1 MIPIF
6 LALTFIVLL
15 LIVVVAGQPDEF
27 TVTRSAT
34 IAAPP
39 ERIFPHV
46 NDLHAW
52 KTWSPWAKKDPDT
65 KTVFAGPPS
74 GPGASMKWE
83 GNFKVGVGR
92 MSITESRPGQLIRL
106 RLDFEKPMKAT
117 NTAEFVFGSADAQT
131 VVTWRMV
138 GTNNIFGKL
147 FGLFVNC
154 EKMVGGDFAN
164 GLAAMK
170 LLAEA
175 APEPSPAA
183 LNKGPN

>member
-27 TVTRSAT
+27 TVSRSAT

-39 ERIFPHV
+39 EKVFPHV

-52 KTWSPWAKKDPDT
+52 KAWSPWAKKDPDA
-65 KTVFAGPPS
+65 KTEIAGPPT
-74 GPGASMKWE
+74 GLGATMKWE
-83 GNFKVGVGR
+83 GNSKVGVGR
-92 MSITESRPGQLIRL
+92 MTITESRPGELIRL

-117 NTAEFVFGSADAQT
+117 NTAEFVFGPAGGQT
-131 VVTWRMV
+131 AVTWRMF
-138 GTNNIFGKL
+138 GTNNLFGKL

-154 EKMVGGDFAN
+154 DKMVGGDFVN

-170 LLAEA
+170 SVAEVA
-175 APEPSPAA
+175 T
-183 LNKGPN
+183 